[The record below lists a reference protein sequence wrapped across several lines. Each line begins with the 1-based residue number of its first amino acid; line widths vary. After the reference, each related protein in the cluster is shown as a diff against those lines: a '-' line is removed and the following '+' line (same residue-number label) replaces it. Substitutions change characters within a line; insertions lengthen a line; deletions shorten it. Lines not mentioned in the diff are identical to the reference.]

1 MNEPLW
7 MNDRLIPTSSPEARV
22 VAFAVAGCSL
32 TRLAR
37 QLKPALTKAIKKQAE
52 SVCAV
57 ISTTPSRVTFG
68 VPGAAVGMPAITT
81 GTSTAEMPLS
91 LLTSWLG
98 EKFEDG
104 AIVTF
109 EIAPGSIRIGNIT
122 TTSPQIVVQP
132 AASAPPSSG
141 DLPSQPQPVAA
152 DPLDAAIDAPLV
164 AAYAYLKKYGRNLT
178 TASKVFAAQQVE
190 VEELLVRAD
199 RLLRPLGLGRRDVE
213 AILDQRLKDHV

>member
-1 MNEPLW
+1 
-7 MNDRLIPTSSPEARV
+7 MNDRLIPTSPSKAGV

-32 TRLAR
+32 KRLSR
-37 QLKPALTKAIKKQAE
+37 QLKPALTKAIQKQAD

-81 GTSTAEMPLS
+81 GMCTAEMPLS

-132 AASAPPSSG
+132 AATAPPSSG
-141 DLPSQPQPVAA
+141 DVPSQPVAP
-152 DPLDAAIDAPLV
+152 DPLDAAIDTPLV

-178 TASKVFAAQQVE
+178 TASKIFASQQVE

-213 AILDQRLKDHV
+213 AILDQRLKDHD